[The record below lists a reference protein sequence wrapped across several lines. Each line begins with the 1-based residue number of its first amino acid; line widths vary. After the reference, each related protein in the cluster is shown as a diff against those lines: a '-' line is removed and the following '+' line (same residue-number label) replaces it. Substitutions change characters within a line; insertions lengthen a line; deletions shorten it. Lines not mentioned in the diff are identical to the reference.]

1 MSRSRYTALAALGVA
16 MAFTPYTA
24 SAATEGK
31 RVSLKGELID
41 TWCYFSGVMGGPD
54 SVVGSAHHTCAIW
67 CAAGGIP
74 VGMLGEDGDVYMI
87 LKLPDDDNSAGGD
100 TFVELTN
107 DTIEAEGMM
116 YERDGLKYLVVSEV
130 TSNDGVANLTHEEV
144 GVIPGFTIPKKVRKK
159 VLGE

>member
-1 MSRSRYTALAALGVA
+1 MRTALLAILMALTPLAAN
-16 MAFTPYTA
+16 
-24 SAATEGK
+24 AATEGK

-54 SVVGSAHHTCAIW
+54 AVVGSAHHTCAMW

-74 VGMLGEDGDVYMI
+74 VGMLGDDGEVYMI

-130 TSNDGVANLTHEEV
+130 TSNEGVANKTHEDY
-144 GVIPGFTIPKKVRKK
+144 GVIPGFTIPKKTIEAVT
-159 VLGE
+159 GEKQ

>member
-1 MSRSRYTALAALGVA
+1 MRIALLTALVALAPLGA
-16 MAFTPYTA
+16 N
-24 SAATEGK
+24 AATEGK
-31 RVSLKGELID
+31 RVTLKGELID

-54 SVVGSAHHTCAIW
+54 AVVGSAHHTCAMW

-87 LKLPDDDNSAGGD
+87 LKLPDEENTVGGD

-107 DTIEAEGMM
+107 DQIEAEGMM

-130 TSNDGVANLTHEEV
+130 TSNDGVTNLTHEDY
-144 GVIPGFTIPKKVRKK
+144 GVIPGFAIPKKKIEEVT
-159 VLGE
+159 GEPQ

>member
-1 MSRSRYTALAALGVA
+1 MRTVLLTALIALA
-16 MAFTPYTA
+16 PLSAN
-24 SAATEGK
+24 AATEGK

-54 SVVGSAHHTCAIW
+54 AVVGSAHHTCAMW

-74 VGMLGEDGDVYMI
+74 IGMLGEDGDVYMI

-107 DTIEAEGMM
+107 DVIEADAMM

-130 TSNDGVANLTHEEV
+130 TSNDGVANLTHEDY
-144 GVIPGFTIPKKVRKK
+144 GVIPPFTIPKKTIEEVT
-159 VLGE
+159 GEPQ

>member
-1 MSRSRYTALAALGVA
+1 MRTALLTALIALAPFGA
-16 MAFTPYTA
+16 Q
-24 SAATEGK
+24 AATEGE
-31 RVSLKGELID
+31 RVTLKGELID

-54 SVVGSAHHTCAIW
+54 AVVGSAHHTCAMW

-87 LKLPDDDNSAGGD
+87 LKLPSDDKSAGGD

-107 DTIEAEGMM
+107 DQIEAEGMM

-130 TSNDGVANLTHEEV
+130 TSNDGVTNLTHDDF
-144 GVIPGFTIPKKVRKK
+144 GVIPGFAIPKKKIAEVT
-159 VLGE
+159 GEAQ

>member
-1 MSRSRYTALAALGVA
+1 MRIALLTALVALAPMGVQ
-16 MAFTPYTA
+16 
-24 SAATEGK
+24 AATEGK

-54 SVVGSAHHTCAIW
+54 AVVGSAHHTCAMW

-87 LKLPDDDNSAGGD
+87 LKLPEDDASAGGD

-107 DTIEAEGMM
+107 DQIEAEGML

-130 TSNDGVANLTHEEV
+130 TSNEGVANLTHEDF
-144 GVIPGFTIPKKVRKK
+144 GVIPPFAIPKKTIEAVT
-159 VLGE
+159 GEPQ

>member
-1 MSRSRYTALAALGVA
+1 MSRLDYIGYAAMGAA
-16 MAFTPYTA
+16 MALTPLSA
-24 SAATEGK
+24 NAATEGK

-41 TWCYFSGVMGGPD
+41 TWCYFSGVMGAPE
-54 SVVGSAHHTCAIW
+54 SVIGTAHHTCAMW

-87 LKLPDDDNSAGGD
+87 LKLPNDDASAGGD

-107 DTIEAEGMM
+107 DTIEADGMV
-116 YERDGLKYLVVSEV
+116 YERDGLKYLVVSEI
-130 TSNDGVANLTHEEV
+130 TSNAGIVNKTHEDF
-144 GVIPGFTIPKKVRKK
+144 GVIPGFTIPKKVRKE

>member
-1 MSRSRYTALAALGVA
+1 MSRSRYTAIAALGAA
-16 MAFTPYTA
+16 MVLTPYTA
-24 SAATEGK
+24 NAASEGK

-41 TWCYFSGVMGGPD
+41 TWCYFSGVMGSPEA
-54 SVVGSAHHTCAIW
+54 VIGSAHHTCAIW

-87 LKLPDDDNSAGGD
+87 LKLPEDDNSAGGD

-107 DTIEAEGMM
+107 DTINAEGMM

-130 TSNDGVANLTHEEV
+130 TSNQGVANLTHEDV
-144 GVIPGFTIPKKVRKK
+144 GVIPGFTIPKDVRKK

>member
-1 MSRSRYTALAALGVA
+1 MRTALLTVLIALAPLGA
-16 MAFTPYTA
+16 Q
-24 SAATEGK
+24 AATEGK

-54 SVVGSAHHTCAIW
+54 AVVGSAHHTCAMW

-74 VGMLGEDGDVYMI
+74 VGMLGEDGEVYMI

-107 DTIEAEGMM
+107 DVIEADAMM

-130 TSNDGVANLTHEEV
+130 TSNDGVANLTHEDY
-144 GVIPGFTIPKKVRKK
+144 GVIPPFTIPKKIIEDVT
-159 VLGE
+159 GEPQ

>member
-1 MSRSRYTALAALGVA
+1 MRTVLLTALIALAPLGA
-16 MAFTPYTA
+16 N
-24 SAATEGK
+24 AATEGK

-54 SVVGSAHHTCAIW
+54 AVVGSAHHTCALW

-74 VGMLGEDGDVYMI
+74 VGMLGDDGEVYMI
-87 LKLPDDDNSAGGD
+87 LKLPEDDQSAGGD

-107 DTIEAEGMM
+107 DTIEADGMM

-130 TSNDGVANLTHEEV
+130 TSNDGVANVTHEDY
-144 GVIPGFTIPKKVRKK
+144 GVVPGFTIPKKVRKE

>member
-1 MSRSRYTALAALGVA
+1 MRALLLTTLIALAPFGAQ
-16 MAFTPYTA
+16 
-24 SAATEGK
+24 AATEGK

-54 SVVGSAHHTCAIW
+54 AVVGSAHHTCAMW

-87 LKLPDDDNSAGGD
+87 LKLPDEENAVGGD

-107 DTIEAEGMM
+107 DTIEAEGML

-130 TSNDGVANLTHEEV
+130 TSNDGVANLTHEDY
-144 GVIPGFTIPKKVRKK
+144 GVIPGFAIPKKKIEAVT
-159 VLGE
+159 GEPQ

>member
-1 MSRSRYTALAALGVA
+1 MRTVLLTALIALA
-16 MAFTPYTA
+16 PLSAQ
-24 SAATEGK
+24 AATEGK

-54 SVVGSAHHTCAIW
+54 AVVGSAHHTCAMW

-74 VGMLGEDGDVYMI
+74 IGMLGEDGDVYMI

-107 DTIEAEGMM
+107 DVIEADAMM

-130 TSNDGVANLTHEEV
+130 TSNDGVANLTHEDF
-144 GVIPGFTIPKKVRKK
+144 GVIPPFTIPKKTIEAVT
-159 VLGE
+159 GEPQ

>member
-1 MSRSRYTALAALGVA
+1 MSALSFTARAAFGIA
-16 MAFTPYTA
+16 MAFAPLTA
-24 SAATEGK
+24 NAATEGK

-41 TWCYFSGVMGGPD
+41 TWCYFSGVMGSPD
-54 SVVGSAHHTCAIW
+54 
-67 CAAGGIP
+67 
-74 VGMLGEDGDVYMI
+74 GMLGEDGDVYMI

-144 GVIPGFTIPKKVRKK
+144 GVIPGFTIPKKVRKA

>member
-1 MSRSRYTALAALGVA
+1 MRIALLTALVALAPMGA
-16 MAFTPYTA
+16 Q
-24 SAATEGK
+24 AATEGK

-54 SVVGSAHHTCAIW
+54 AVVGSAHHTCAMW

-87 LKLPDDDNSAGGD
+87 LKLPGEENSVGGD

-107 DTIEAEGMM
+107 DQIEAEGMM

-130 TSNDGVANLTHEEV
+130 TSNDGVANLTHEDY
-144 GVIPGFTIPKKVRKK
+144 GVIPGFAIPKKTIEAVT
-159 VLGE
+159 GEPQ